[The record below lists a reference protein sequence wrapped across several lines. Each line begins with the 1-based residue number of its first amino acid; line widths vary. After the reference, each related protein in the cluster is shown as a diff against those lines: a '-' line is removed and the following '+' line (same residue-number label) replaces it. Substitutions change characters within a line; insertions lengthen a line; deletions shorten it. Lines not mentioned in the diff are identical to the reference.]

1 MATTAASST
10 NAEKG
15 KEGNRKKL
23 TEVVSTKLSIEDD
36 NALLQVSTIAF
47 QYGSIKEPTKSE
59 LVRFLIT
66 LLLSSIRKEYER
78 RTSLSK
84 SR

>member
-47 QYGSIKEPTKSE
+47 QYGSIKEPTKS
-59 LVRFLIT
+59 
-66 LLLSSIRKEYER
+66 
-78 RTSLSK
+78 
-84 SR
+84 

>member
-36 NALLQVSTIAF
+36 KCLAASFNYRVSIWK
-47 QYGSIKEPTKSE
+47 Y
-59 LVRFLIT
+59 
-66 LLLSSIRKEYER
+66 
-78 RTSLSK
+78 
-84 SR
+84 

>member
-1 MATTAASST
+1 MTTAASPT
-10 NAEKG
+10 NGKDQ

-23 TEVVSTKLSIEDD
+23 TNVVSTKLSIEDD
-36 NALLQVSTIAF
+36 NALQQVSTIAF

-59 LVRFLIT
+59 LVRYLIT
-66 LLLSSIRKEYER
+66 LLLSAIRKEYER

-84 SR
+84 SG

>member
-1 MATTAASST
+1 MATVASP
-10 NAEKG
+10 NGKNE

-23 TEVVSTKLSIEDD
+23 TNVVSTKLSVEDD
-36 NALLQVSTIAF
+36 NALQQVSTIAF

-59 LVRFLIT
+59 LVRYLIT
-66 LLLSSIRKEYER
+66 LLLFAIRKEYER

-84 SR
+84 NG

>member
-1 MATTAASST
+1 MTTAASPT
-10 NAEKG
+10 NGKNE

-23 TEVVSTKLSIEDD
+23 TNVVSTKISIEDD
-36 NALLQVSTIAF
+36 NALQQVSTIAF

-59 LVRFLIT
+59 LVRYLIT
-66 LLLSSIRKEYER
+66 LLLSAIRKEYER

-84 SR
+84 SG

>member
-1 MATTAASST
+1 MTTAASPT
-10 NAEKG
+10 NGKNQ

-23 TEVVSTKLSIEDD
+23 TNVVSTKLSIEDD
-36 NALLQVSTIAF
+36 NALQQVSTIAF

-59 LVRFLIT
+59 LVRYLIT
-66 LLLSSIRKEYER
+66 LLLSAIRKEYER

-84 SR
+84 SA